1 MAEIWLLEPVND
13 GDKLGTFPSSCF
25 EANIEGWGQSW
36 EGTQGSVCRETLQGG
51 HPRSLG

>member
-1 MAEIWLLEPVND
+1 MMETNWGFSHVL
-13 GDKLGTFPSSCF
+13 FF

-36 EGTQGSVCRETLQGG
+36 EGAQGSVCRETLQGG